1 MTFPA
6 WVLNFF
12 AIAAVSGA
20 LGVGIATS
28 APSSLQENQPV
39 QDEKF
44 QFGQDG
50 IDHMLISGPRSA
62 ANNKIP
68 ACADPARRGNL
79 RPCVLPG

>member
-12 AIAAVSGA
+12 AIAAISA
-20 LGVGIATS
+20 MFGVGIATS
-28 APSSLQENQPV
+28 APSSGQQNLPV

-44 QFGQDG
+44 QLGQDG
-50 IDHMLISGPRSA
+50 VDHILITGPRSA
-62 ANNKIP
+62 ANNKVP